1 MQRRAKLMHSDI
13 TVRELASMA
22 LDEYAMCQ
30 IWSALRGTVFNGSF
44 EEAKSSEYA
53 DIIVDSFQIEDGV
66 FIMNI

>member
-1 MQRRAKLMHSDI
+1 MCSDI

-44 EEAKSSEYA
+44 EEAKYSAYA
-53 DIIVDSFQIEDGV
+53 DREIDNFQVEDGV
-66 FIMNI
+66 FVMNI

>member
-1 MQRRAKLMHSDI
+1 MSEI

-22 LDEYAMCQ
+22 LDEDVTCQ

-53 DIIVDSFQIEDGV
+53 DIIVDSFQIEDGIFV
-66 FIMNI
+66 MNI